1 MENLWISH
9 GIIAT
14 KELLLAHIDLDHLRT
29 QADLT
34 HDTFRVDGSGW
45 CGGNDM
51 KWPLGLTPFRIDGG
65 QMGRWEHEGDDD
77 QGADT
82 SAVEGLTTGTGLHDQ
97 GDMALR
103 WDAYVYMR
111 SVFTQQSIGLAAPQQ
126 FGRSILL
133 YMSRYQLISSFSN
146 PGPFFPLFVSNFVSL
161 WLPPYAVIEH
171 LQQDKCRGRNVCH
184 GHDSLVWHQNMLNP
198 RCNVRDSKNI
208 SWKFMENMPM
218 WMYTENIA
226 NILHEI

>member
-1 MENLWISH
+1 MGQDDAGGMTWN
-9 GIIAT
+9 
-14 KELLLAHIDLDHLRT
+14 DHLDSHLLGLMEGT
-29 QADLT
+29 
-34 HDTFRVDGSGW
+34 W
-45 CGGNDM
+45 GGESM
-51 KWPLGLTPFRIDGG
+51 RETTIRGLTPLQLRGWP
-65 QMGRWEHEGDDD
+65 WERGCMIKGTWHF
-77 QGADT
+77 
-82 SAVEGLTTGTGLHDQ
+82 VEMH
-97 GDMALR
+97 
-103 WDAYVYMR
+103 MR
-111 SVFTQQSIGLAAPQQ
+111 CICVHAIRFHMYKPSLIQWQQSIGLAAPQQ

-133 YMSRYQLISSFSN
+133 NMSRYQLISSLSN

-161 WLPPYAVIEH
+161 WLPPNAVIEH